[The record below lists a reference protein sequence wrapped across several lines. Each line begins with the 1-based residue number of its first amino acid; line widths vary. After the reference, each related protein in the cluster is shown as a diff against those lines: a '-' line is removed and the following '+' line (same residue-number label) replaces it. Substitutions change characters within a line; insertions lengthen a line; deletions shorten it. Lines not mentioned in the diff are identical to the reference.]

1 MTEPTADDVSIL
13 QLRCVDTAIDP
24 AQDQPG
30 AAWRSYPFTM
40 QPQERTQWC
49 WAAVAAS
56 VAGYYDA
63 TKPPSQTDVA
73 GAQLGRNDCSQDNRC
88 NIDGYLMA
96 ALRQVGHL
104 KEWDILT
111 PTTEE
116 RIYFEVDGRRPLCA
130 RLVWSFGTAHF
141 VTIIGYAPRDVPEN
155 HAGLAIADPFWGLS
169 DIDHEDFP
177 SLYAYGATWTDTYFT
192 ELKRRV

>member
-56 VAGYYDA
+56 VATA
-63 TKPPSQTDVA
+63 
-73 GAQLGRNDCSQDNRC
+73 
-88 NIDGYLMA
+88 
-96 ALRQVGHL
+96 VG
-104 KEWDILT
+104 I
-111 PTTEE
+111 
-116 RIYFEVDGRRPLCA
+116 
-130 RLVWSFGTAHF
+130 
-141 VTIIGYAPRDVPEN
+141 APRTCAGSAIRKYPIIAGDEN
-155 HAGLAIADPFWGLS
+155 SAPPTLTAVS
-169 DIDHEDFP
+169 
-177 SLYAYGATWTDTYFT
+177 SATATNARPRHPPPD
-192 ELKRRV
+192 